1 VGIARILRSSTRRLN
16 AERYRRELTVA
27 YRAVLHR
34 EPDPEGLTGYL
45 GNVLA
50 GRQSVSDVTE
60 ELLSSAERHRLEG
73 QPISTRSPDLV
84 RQLYQVILARDPD
97 LVGLATHVQ
106 RIDSRQATIADL
118 VREFV
123 GSAEFANRIS
133 MLPAVATRLARV
145 LIVGMTGRDPGEAAV
160 RNYGDAMTRGYAL
173 EAFIQELQQSP
184 EFGRRS
190 RSGVPGLA
198 NVDAALLAAELIAV
212 HLGNE
217 GRHVSLPLLPPE
229 GEVAMPASTMAS
241 LLHTLAMLGR
251 SPTATGGTE

>member
-1 VGIARILRSSTRRLN
+1 VGIARIFRGSTRRLN
-16 AERYRRELTVA
+16 PDRYRRELTVA

-50 GRQSVSDVTE
+50 GRQSISDVTE
-60 ELLSSAERHRLEG
+60 ELLASAERQTLERH
-73 QPISTRSPDLV
+73 PASTRNSDLV
-84 RQLYQVILARDPD
+84 RQLYQVMLGRDPD
-97 LVGLATHVQ
+97 PDGLATHIQ
-106 RIDSRQATIADL
+106 RIDSRQATVADL

-123 GSAEFANRIS
+123 ESAEFANRIS
-133 MLPAVATRLARV
+133 MLPAVGNRLARL

-173 EAFIQELQQSP
+173 EAFIQELRQSP
-184 EFGRRS
+184 EFGS
-190 RSGVPGLA
+190 GGGVPGSV

-212 HLGNE
+212 QLGDE
-217 GRHVSLPLLPPE
+217 GRHVSLPPLPP
-229 GEVAMPASTMAS
+229 GGAAAVPASTMAS

-251 SPTATGGTE
+251 SPMATADSA